1 MTPCHVLVRVPI
13 FDCSMHLHRL
23 AIRQY
28 RIEWAAARDRERRI
42 YLADMHRLWVR
53 SARGL
58 AETN

>member
-1 MTPCHVLVRVPI
+1 MSGHILVQMPI
-13 FDCSMHLHRL
+13 MDCSMHLHRL
-23 AIRQY
+23 AIRQC
-28 RIEWAAARDRERRI
+28 RIELAAETDRERFR